1 MSAPVRR
8 RPFARSGPLVR
19 AAALALAPALVPVL
33 ALGGL
38 SSCGVTRA
46 LRDLASSPEH
56 VAKTTD
62 PAQKDARLAVLWIG
76 HSSVLVQI
84 DDKFILTDPI
94 FTSTVGQLDKRLVE
108 PGLDPEHLP
117 PVDAVLVSNV
127 TFDHLSLGSLA
138 RIQGKVRQLLV
149 PEGATSYVTDFGFP
163 TTELPTWRSWGKDGL
178 VVTAVPTTPAG
189 GRYGIDD
196 AWSERASTAFVVSYH
211 GLTVYFSGDGAYD
224 VKNFVATSER
234 FPNVDLALLPVGPIE
249 PRASMRRFHMSPHES
264 IRALFDLGARW
275 MVPIHYG
282 TFAQGD
288 DRPGDVE
295 KEIARVVANASL
307 GEREVRAL
315 AIGAPSVFL
324 KKGEEPAPVPEPS
337 PPAEPAP
344 PPAPAPPSTSPRDED
359 DDHGESSIPDDERL
373 D

>member
-1 MSAPVRR
+1 MSPPLRR
-8 RPFARSGPLVR
+8 RPLARSGPFVR
-19 AAALALAPALVPVL
+19 AAVL
-33 ALGGL
+33 ASGIVGIGLL

-62 PAQKDARLAVLWIG
+62 PVQKDARLAVLWIG
-76 HSSVLVQI
+76 HSSALIQI
-84 DDKFILTDPI
+84 DDKLVLTDPV

-138 RIQGKVRQLLV
+138 RIERKVRHLLL

-163 TTELPTWRSWGKDGL
+163 TTELRTWQSWGKDGL

-196 AWSERASTAFVVSYH
+196 AWSERSSTAFVVSYH
-211 GLTVYFSGDGAYD
+211 GLTVYFAGDGAYD
-224 VKNFVATSER
+224 VKHFVATSDR
-234 FPNVDLALLPVGPIE
+234 FPSIDLALLPVGPIE
-249 PRASMRRFHMSPHES
+249 PRASMRRFHMSPYES

-275 MVPIHYG
+275 MVPIHHG

-295 KEIARVVANASL
+295 EELARVVANSNL
-307 GEREVRAL
+307 GEREVRTL

-324 KKGEEPAPVPEPS
+324 RKGEEAAPVTEPEPA

-344 PPAPAPPSTSPRDED
+344 PPSSTSPRKDDDKD
-359 DDHGESSIPDDERL
+359 DDHGEGHIPDDERL